1 MPRRIGR
8 VNGLLRQEISQLL
21 SREIEDP
28 RLRGVISVTR
38 VQTSGDLRIAR
49 VFFSVMGDREAKRTA
64 LEGVQSAAAFLRREL
79 GERLTLRYVPLL
91 KFELDDSMEKGDQL
105 LRVMNRLRSY
115 PDGTPPGNPPDI
127 PVP

>member
-21 SREIEDP
+21 SRDIKDP

-79 GERLTLRYVPLL
+79 GERLSLRYVPLL

-105 LRVMNRLRSY
+105 LQVMNRLGSY
-115 PDGTPPGNPPDI
+115 PDSTPPGNPPNI